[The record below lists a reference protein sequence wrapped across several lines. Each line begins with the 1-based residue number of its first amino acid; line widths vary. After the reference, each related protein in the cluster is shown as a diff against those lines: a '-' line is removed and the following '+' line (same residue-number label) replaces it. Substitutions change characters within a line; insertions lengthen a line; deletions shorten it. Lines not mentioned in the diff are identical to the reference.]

1 MTGPATGGTERGTR
15 APSRLTGTQGAVGA
29 LLVVLAL
36 GLALRLII
44 AYLLPGS
51 GFGVDLNAFQFW
63 AANLAANGPHGFYDR
78 DFFHDYTPGYLYV
91 LWLIGVV
98 GQVIGGVGV
107 GLIKIPAILADLVI
121 GWLVWSMLLELGA
134 RRSLALGAAFVAVVN
149 PISWFDSVVWGQVD
163 SVGVVFLLLG
173 LRDLWRDRPERSAI
187 FAVIAALIK
196 PQLGILIP
204 LVVVV
209 TIRRALWPIRAEEE
223 GEASDEP
230 AATPEAGILARLRA
244 WERRTDHPIRIVT
257 TGLVAVATTVLLCL
271 PFGLSVIEFSSTAPF
286 LKSGLLS
293 QVFATASGYPY
304 LTVNAFNPWALIP
317 GDTGNSLANSG
328 LWVCDGP
335 WGADA
340 CGSGVAS
347 FGPIPAVLVGTVAML
362 VVVAIVSLLA
372 ARRPDRLTLLLGLTI
387 LAIAFYVVPT
397 RVHERYAYPAF
408 ALAIML
414 AAIAWRWRVAYVV
427 FSVTVL
433 LNMYAALTNP
443 FYNNPGISDW
453 LGIGPGLRT
462 ELPISVIA
470 IVNAAVFLWAFAQL
484 RPLARFRLED
494 ELADA
499 SEEPE
504 GLWPEDVLG
513 EPTPPVR
520 PAPVV
525 AFAAS
530 TETGVAAPGPPP
542 AAAAAGVA
550 AVATMPSW
558 TARPTFDELG
568 VIGWFKARYS
578 DPPVRPDRTATLRHE
593 GGGRLDKLDLW
604 IVAVLIIGTMVL
616 RTFRLDQPQQM
627 HFDEVYHARTATEF
641 LQDWRYGLSHDIYE
655 WTHPHLAKYLMAAGI
670 VLWGGDHVETTS
682 DLGVPVVAT
691 AVEARRIDPVG
702 ANAAAGDTSGV
713 RAGERLH
720 VATGTEIR
728 TYDLRTRA
736 LLATI
741 PAPGVSALAI
751 DDTGQR
757 LVIGYADG
765 RLATLDLDQIGNGGV
780 GAPPSPTAL
789 ATVDHPV
796 DHLMVVNAGA
806 QVIAASDSRLTS
818 VDGGTGTVIGSLDL
832 AGIADLAPGG
842 SGSAVVATK
851 DDVTDPS
858 AVAAS
863 LATILG
869 TSAPDLQDKLASASP
884 GTTVVLGEPGADD
897 VRTKLDTA
905 IADGKLPGIRVDAV
919 TRVAVATDAGVAFV
933 DPDLATVVTTIKL
946 AGGAHGLAQVTGID
960 DPKLYATSGGADAP
974 SYDVIAIGGDSA
986 KDGPTDQAPGLGL
999 QPLPGPGTW
1008 VAYDPASQMVHILG
1022 LAQDATPT
1030 GPWTVYVV
1038 EPHGN
1043 AVYADARLPD
1053 GFVPSA
1059 WGADFN
1065 PDYPSE
1071 DRQQLL
1077 LFDGAGASASIDAG
1091 SHSFAWRLPGVIAG
1105 ALTAAL
1111 LYLLDPDPVP
1121 APADRRPGRPVRH
1134 RRRDVLRP
1142 VADRHERRLCRAV
1155 HRCRLHGV
1163 RRDLDGLVEGQGRLL
1178 DRHARDRGPAR
1189 TGAGEQVGGGLRDRC
1204 ARAADPRAQRA
1215 RPRPGDP
1222 RDDRPHRGPRLH
1234 GDQRPAGRR
1243 RRRPGL
1249 RQHDVPADHDRADA
1263 ADRVRGGRPPGRLD
1277 RRRDALRH
1285 RCPGRRRGARLLR
1298 CAGSRQARRDGQARV
1313 ARGHAGGDR
1322 DPVRARVAGRVR
1334 VVLARRPD
1342 RVRPARRAAR
1352 PG

>member
-1 MTGPATGGTERGTR
+1 
-15 APSRLTGTQGAVGA
+15 
-29 LLVVLAL
+29 
-36 GLALRLII
+36 
-44 AYLLPGS
+44 
-51 GFGVDLNAFQFW
+51 
-63 AANLAANGPHGFYDR
+63 
-78 DFFHDYTPGYLYV
+78 
-91 LWLIGVV
+91 
-98 GQVIGGVGV
+98 
-107 GLIKIPAILADLVI
+107 
-121 GWLVWSMLLELGA
+121 
-134 RRSLALGAAFVAVVN
+134 
-149 PISWFDSVVWGQVD
+149 
-163 SVGVVFLLLG
+163 
-173 LRDLWRDRPERSAI
+173 
-187 FAVIAALIK
+187 
-196 PQLGILIP
+196 
-204 LVVVV
+204 
-209 TIRRALWPIRAEEE
+209 
-223 GEASDEP
+223 
-230 AATPEAGILARLRA
+230 
-244 WERRTDHPIRIVT
+244 
-257 TGLVAVATTVLLCL
+257 
-271 PFGLSVIEFSSTAPF
+271 
-286 LKSGLLS
+286 
-293 QVFATASGYPY
+293 
-304 LTVNAFNPWALIP
+304 
-317 GDTGNSLANSG
+317 
-328 LWVCDGP
+328 
-335 WGADA
+335 
-340 CGSGVAS
+340 
-347 FGPIPAVLVGTVAML
+347 
-362 VVVAIVSLLA
+362 
-372 ARRPDRLTLLLGLTI
+372 
-387 LAIAFYVVPT
+387 
-397 RVHERYAYPAF
+397 
-408 ALAIML
+408 
-414 AAIAWRWRVAYVV
+414 
-427 FSVTVL
+427 
-433 LNMYAALTNP
+433 
-443 FYNNPGISDW
+443 
-453 LGIGPGLRT
+453 
-462 ELPISVIA
+462 
-470 IVNAAVFLWAFAQL
+470 
-484 RPLARFRLED
+484 
-494 ELADA
+494 
-499 SEEPE
+499 
-504 GLWPEDVLG
+504 
-513 EPTPPVR
+513 
-520 PAPVV
+520 
-525 AFAAS
+525 
-530 TETGVAAPGPPP
+530 
-542 AAAAAGVA
+542 
-550 AVATMPSW
+550 
-558 TARPTFDELG
+558 
-568 VIGWFKARYS
+568 
-578 DPPVRPDRTATLRHE
+578 
-593 GGGRLDKLDLW
+593 
-604 IVAVLIIGTMVL
+604 MVL

-702 ANAAAGDTSGV
+702 ANAPAGDTSGV

-736 LLATI
+736 LLSTI

-765 RLATLDLDQIGNGGV
+765 RLATLDLDQIGTGGV
-780 GAPPSPTAL
+780 GAPSAPTAL

-796 DHLMVVNAGA
+796 DHLLVVNAGA

-818 VDGGTGTVIGSLDL
+818 VDAGTGTVIGSLDL
-832 AGIADLAPGG
+832 SGIADLAPGG

-884 GTTVVLGEPGADD
+884 GTTVVLGAPGSDD

-960 DPKLYATSGGADAP
+960 DPKLYATSGGPDAP

-1022 LAQDATPT
+1022 LAQDATAA

-1105 ALTAAL
+1105 AITAAL
-1111 LYLLDPDPVP
+1111 LYLLT
-1121 APADRRPGRPVRH
+1121 RILF
-1134 RRRDVLRP
+1134 RRRLIAGLVGLFVIADGMFFVQSRIGMNDVYVGLFIVAAYTVFAAIWTGWWKGRAAFWIAMPVIGVLLGLALASKWVAAYAIGALILLILVRSALGRVLAILGMIGITGVLGYMAISVPPAVAGGDPGFGNMTFLLIMIALTLLTVFVAVVHP
-1142 VADRHERRLCRAV
+1142 VAWTDDEMRFGIGAPV
-1155 HRCRLHGV
+1155 VVGA
-1163 RRDLDGLVEGQGRLL
+1163 LVFF
-1178 DRHARDRGPAR
+1178 
-1189 TGAGEQVGGGLRDRC
+1189 GAL
-1204 ARAADPRAQRA
+1204 AA
-1215 RPRPGDP
+1215 GK
-1222 RDDRPHRGPRLH
+1222 
-1234 GDQRPAGRR
+1234 
-1243 RRRPGL
+1243 
-1249 RQHDVPADHDRADA
+1249 
-1263 ADRVRGGRPPGRLD
+1263 
-1277 RRRDALRH
+1277 
-1285 RCPGRRRGARLLR
+1285 
-1298 CAGSRQARRDGQARV
+1298 ARRDGQARV

-1334 VVLARRPD
+1334 AVLARRPD
-1342 RVRPARRAAR
+1342 RVRPARRATRPGRPDPAARAARGAGGGVAAPRLAGRDPGRVDARLRHRPPTRRVRHQLHPVGDDREPPDRPWLAARAHGSDAAR
-1352 PG
+1352 PDRSDVRVSQRPDGGPSRVVAVVGLAAQPEARVVLPGVAGRRHLGRAVRRRQPRHLVARHPGHRVRVVDGVPAPQRGPGARGHRLRGPVDPVGADRPGGLPVPLLHGAAIRGDGAGLLHGRAVARGVAPYLGARPDRRRAGDHGTGADVAARAGPSAPSSGSTG